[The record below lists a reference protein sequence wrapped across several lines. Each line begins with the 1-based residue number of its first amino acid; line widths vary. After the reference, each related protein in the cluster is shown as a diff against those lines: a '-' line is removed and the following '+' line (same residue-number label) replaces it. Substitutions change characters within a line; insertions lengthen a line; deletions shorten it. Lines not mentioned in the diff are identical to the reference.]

1 MERVLL
7 GESNAGGKGNGGGRV
22 MLVGK
27 SNVGRKV
34 TLVQINVGVESK
46 AGGWSHSGRRV
57 NWWGRVILVGG
68 RIMQVDRVILGGKS
82 HWREENE
89 GAGSSSVSF
98 YEGGNLSPKD
108 LPSCIIG

>member
-1 MERVLL
+1 M
-7 GESNAGGKGNGGGRV
+7 GESNIGGGENNAGGQ
-22 MLVGK
+22 
-27 SNVGRKV
+27 SN
-34 TLVQINVGVESK
+34 T
-46 AGGWSHSGRRV
+46 
-57 NWWGRVILVGG
+57 
-68 RIMQVDRVILGGKS
+68 GGKS